1 MIKNI
6 IQGQQVDPIGL
17 ISDLFDAIQYLNE
30 PQNLSDNLLQVYNPY
45 KDKYLQWISDIGVDT
60 LFSSPF
66 ADFAD
71 PVHAFQRNECCDPVN
86 SQYDY

>member
-1 MIKNI
+1 MMIKNI

-45 KDKYLQWISDIGVDT
+45 TPLTSAVCPEIRVCGQEWEGDFLCR
-60 LFSSPF
+60 LFF
-66 ADFAD
+66 FC
-71 PVHAFQRNECCDPVN
+71 QK
-86 SQYDY
+86 

>member
-30 PQNLSDNLLQVYNPY
+30 PQNLSDNLLQV
-45 KDKYLQWISDIGVDT
+45 ISVPLKWDE
-60 LFSSPF
+60 L
-66 ADFAD
+66 
-71 PVHAFQRNECCDPVN
+71 NN
-86 SQYDY
+86 